1 MESTKIP
8 NNTKIV
14 LEMTAFDAQLIL
26 PALKEQYYKEATWGL
41 INPNEYLPRYGY
53 LTVSK
58 KAKQLSSIIK
68 HIEKQ
73 LKEQGL

>member
-1 MESTKIP
+1 MSLP
-8 NNTKIV
+8 NNTKIT

-26 PALKEQYYKEATWGL
+26 PVLREKYYKEATWDA
-41 INPNEYLPRYGY
+41 INPGEYPLRYGY
-53 LTVSK
+53 MPKHK
-58 KAKQLSSIIK
+58 KAKQLLSTIK